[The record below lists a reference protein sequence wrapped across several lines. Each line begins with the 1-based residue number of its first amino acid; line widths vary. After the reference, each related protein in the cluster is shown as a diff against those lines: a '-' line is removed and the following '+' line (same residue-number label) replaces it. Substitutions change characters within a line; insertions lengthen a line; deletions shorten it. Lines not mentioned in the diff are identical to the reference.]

1 MKDTQRH
8 AEQAGTTCAGEKP
21 AAVLGSPIT
30 GWFSAIFAGNIQTRG
45 GYGSDGVGTYFLK
58 KIKNKNLFLSSCSM
72 LIHTAVRARARGPG
86 SASSQMRDAPSL
98 GLSQS
103 ATVTRT
109 WCQSPL

>member
-45 GYGSDGVGTYFLK
+45 RLRRDGVRPETYFLK
-58 KIKNKNLFLSSCSM
+58 KIKNKNLFLSSHAQC
-72 LIHTAVRARARGPG
+72 
-86 SASSQMRDAPSL
+86 
-98 GLSQS
+98 
-103 ATVTRT
+103 
-109 WCQSPL
+109 